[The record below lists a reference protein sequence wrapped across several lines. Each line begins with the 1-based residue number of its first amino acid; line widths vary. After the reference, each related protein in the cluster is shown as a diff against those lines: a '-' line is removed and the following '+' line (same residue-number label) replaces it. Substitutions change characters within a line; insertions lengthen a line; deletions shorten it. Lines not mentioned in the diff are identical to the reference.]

1 MDGLSTFAD
10 CDCRGRTCCK
20 ARSHRLNSWP
30 TSPSSQRHGHLC
42 PVAEPAAGTLCH
54 DEAVTEDFEP
64 ALAPELLVT
73 DLHRGIEFWS
83 GACGFELRYSRPEER
98 FAYIALGKA
107 HVMLEQVG
115 VGRNWVT
122 SELEAPLG
130 RGINLQISVPDT
142 GEIVKTLELAGV
154 ELFIQPETRWYQMID
169 GEAGVKQFLV
179 TDPDGYLIRF
189 QSSIGRRPIV
199 R

>member
-1 MDGLSTFAD
+1 VLFRCRCGGVGGEWTVLPTITSAYLRELFA
-10 CDCRGRTCCK
+10 RFGR
-20 ARSHRLNSWP
+20 
-30 TSPSSQRHGHLC
+30 SQ
-42 PVAEPAAGTLCH
+42 AEPAAGTLCH

-64 ALAPELLVT
+64 ALVPELLVT
-73 DLHRGIEFWS
+73 DLHRSIEFWC

-130 RGINLQISVPDT
+130 RGINFQISVPDT

-154 ELFIQPETRWYQMID
+154 ELFMQPETRWYQMVD
-169 GEAGVKQFLV
+169 DEAGVKQFLV